1 MLEVPIHKVQCIVV
15 LFVITSNHETSM
27 TLVQLRHFIALAE
40 LGSFARASKN
50 LFITQPALSRS
61 IQALEDELGEPVF
74 DRLGRRIELTTMGQM
89 LLPRAKNLVQEA
101 DSLKTLGKRMQ
112 EGLTGTV
119 RVGLG
124 SGPGAILSVPM
135 LLHMAQHHPKLH
147 FEVSRGNTE
156 LLIHA
161 LRMRKIDAAVV
172 DIRAL
177 RPAADLCVSH
187 KVEMAASFMCRKGHP
202 ISKHPGPIPFKK
214 LLAYPIASTPLSDE
228 VARMLT
234 ECYGAAANPDHMV
247 TLRCDDTQTL
257 VELAKHCD
265 AVVLT
270 INAVGDHLVRLKIDP
285 PMRSTARFGLVTLDQ
300 RSEVPGLSIVKELV
314 VQLLSGLSCNDAK

>member
-1 MLEVPIHKVQCIVV
+1 MLEVPIPKVQCIVV
-15 LFVITSNHETSM
+15 LFPITSKHEIAM

-40 LGSFARASKN
+40 LGTYARASKN

-61 IQALEDELGEPVF
+61 IQALEEELGEPLF
-74 DRLGRRIELTTMGQM
+74 DRIGRRIELTSMGQM
-89 LLPRAKNLVQEA
+89 LLVRAKNLVQEA

-124 SGPGAILSVPM
+124 SGPGAMLSLPM
-135 LLHMAQHHPKLH
+135 MLYMAQHHPKLH
-147 FEVSRGNTE
+147 FQVSRGNTE

-161 LRMRKIDAAVV
+161 LRERKIDAAVV

-177 RPAADLCVSH
+177 RPAIDLCVSH
-187 KVEMAASFMCRKGHP
+187 KVEVGASFMVRKGHP
-202 ISKHPGPIPFKK
+202 ITKNSGPIPFKQ
-214 LLAYPIASTPLSDE
+214 LLSYPIASTPLSDE

-234 ECYGAAANPDHMV
+234 ECYGPMANPDHMV

-257 VELAKHCD
+257 VDVAQLSD
-265 AVVLT
+265 AIVLT
-270 INAVGDHLVRLKIDP
+270 INAVGSELHKLRTDP
-285 PMRSTARFGLVTLDQ
+285 PMQATARFGFVTLDQ
-300 RSEVPGLSIVKELV
+300 RFEAPGLAIVKDLV
-314 VQLLSGLSCNDAK
+314 VQLLQSQKS